1 MMDVTRTRENFRGGK
16 PPQPR
21 LEAFIR
27 ARGLYQLDVA
37 RATGISRQGIHRWCI
52 DADSPTL
59 RNIRKLV
66 RGIRK
71 LTGDRRIKANDLFP
85 LDDDE

>member
-1 MMDVTRTRENFRGGK
+1 MTVRRTRERFRGGK
-16 PPQPR
+16 PAQTR
-21 LEAFIR
+21 LEAFLR

-37 RATGISRQGIHRWCI
+37 QATGVGRQRICRWSSGE
-52 DADSPTL
+52 DSPRLT
-59 RNIRKLV
+59 NIRKLLHGV
-66 RGIRK
+66 RV

>member
-1 MMDVTRTRENFRGGK
+1 LNRKRKNFRGGK
-16 PPQPR
+16 PAQTR

-37 RATGISRQGIHRWCI
+37 KATGVGRQRIFRWCSGE
-52 DADSPTL
+52 DSPRLT
-59 RNIRKLV
+59 NIRKLLHGLRV
-66 RGIRK
+66 
-71 LTGDRRIKANDLFP
+71 LTGDRRIKANDIFP